1 MKKMKNWT
9 KLSCVA
15 VAAACLTQVAQ
26 AKVSQAEAAKLGKE
40 LTCVGAEKAAGDMVA
55 EWTGKWQGAPD
66 TVSYKKGSGEPYPNP
81 YADEKPLFTVDAKN
95 MGKYEKYLSPGLQ
108 AMLKKYP
115 DTFRIPVYPSHRD
128 FRYPDWMCER
138 SKQNAL
144 KAVVEKDGL
153 SLNAIRGSA
162 PFPIPK
168 SGSEAQ
174 MNLNF
179 PARTSED
186 AVYDQAVVYPNGN
199 IAWGQTGYKILNV
212 HSQKNVE
219 ETSTNGTYFGY
230 ANVTVRKPLRS
241 RGQDIISQ
249 ESYDMKNKP
258 RQAWIYDPGTRRVR
272 QLPEFGF
279 DMPDGPGAF
288 RTVDDDR
295 IFNGSPE
302 RYNWKIIGKKELIVP
317 YNAYGLDSSDLK
329 YKDMLTK
336 NHINPDVMRYEV
348 HRMWVLEA
356 TLKDNYRHKYNK
368 RVIYL
373 DEDSWAALM
382 AENYDSRG
390 ELWRVNMI
398 NTKYLYDIKV
408 FFTRLALYHDLVSG
422 AYMAD
427 RMINEADRKP
437 VYGEK
442 TGLKPSDFTPQA
454 LRSKGR

>member
-1 MKKMKNWT
+1 MNKWMKA
-9 KLSCVA
+9 SGVA
-15 VAAACLTQVAQ
+15 MAVLFAMQMAHAQ
-26 AKVSQAEAAKLGKE
+26 LSQAEAAKLGKE

-55 EWTGKWQGAPD
+55 EWSGKWLGAPSG
-66 TVSYKKGSGEPYPNP
+66 VNHSGGEPYPDP
-81 YADEKPLFTVDAKN
+81 YANEKPLFVVDANN
-95 MGKYEKYLSPGLQ
+95 MGKYQKYLTPGLQ

-115 DTFRIPVYPSHRD
+115 KTFKIPVYPSHRD

-138 SKQNAL
+138 AKQNAL
-144 KAVVEKDGL
+144 VAQVGDGGL
-153 SLNAIRGSA
+153 SLKAVRGSA

-168 SGSEAQ
+168 TGAELQ
-174 MNLNF
+174 MNLNY
-179 PARTSED
+179 PARTSEN
-186 AVYDQAVVYPNGN
+186 AVYDQAVIYNNGK
-199 IAWGQTGYKILNV
+199 IAWGQMGYKILNL
-212 HSQKNVE
+212 HSQENIDP
-219 ETSTNGTYFGY
+219 STDGTFFGY
-230 ANVTVRKPLRS
+230 ANVTMLKPPRS
-241 RGQDIISQ
+241 NGEDIISQ

-258 RQAWIYDPGTRRVR
+258 RQAWMYNPGTRRVR

-279 DMPDGPGAF
+279 DMPNGAGAF

-302 RYNWKIIGKKELIVP
+302 RYNWKILGKKELIVP
-317 YNAYGLDSSDLK
+317 YNAYKIDSDKLK

-336 NHINPDVMRYEV
+336 NHINPDVMRYEI

-356 TLKDNYRHKYNK
+356 TLKDNYRHKYAK

-373 DEDSWAALM
+373 DEDSWAALL

-390 ELWRVNMI
+390 QLWRVNMI
-398 NTKYLYDIKV
+398 NTKYLYDAKV

-427 RMINEADRKP
+427 RMINEADKKP
-437 VYGEK
+437 KYGEK
-442 TGLKPSDFTPQA
+442 AGLKPSQFTPQA